1 MFYVIKRAALN
12 VLFVAIS
19 KEKRFSFS
27 FKMKQKLS
35 EKRLERG
42 VGYAWMSASPVY
54 YDSNVASRE
63 FHAVTILD

>member
-19 KEKRFSFS
+19 KEKRFS